1 MFKIKIGYYFEV
13 LTPETMKSIESTKI
27 KIAKDKNGEN
37 MLHLEIT
44 DAVLLDCNTVKN
56 NYQKDSKIFHP
67 KIFKVKILNR

>member
-27 KIAKDKNGEN
+27 KIAKDKNGEY

-44 DAVLLDCNTVKN
+44 DAVLLDCNTVNN
-56 NYQKDSKIFHP
+56 NYQKD
-67 KIFKVKILNR
+67 